1 MSSMFIPLTKQQY
14 KERMQRL
21 NGEIVEVVV
30 EQKYKKPKN
39 KKKVSYLE
47 KKKPYIP
54 YWEQLN
60 TKQWEQKRKEVFKVK
75 GKKCSKCG
83 STKSLQIHHTQY
95 LPNKYAWEYKMK
107 YYVVLCE
114 RCHKRQ
120 HCIDLDKE
128 LDRIL
133 GI

>member
-1 MSSMFIPLTKQQY
+1 MSNMFIPLTKQQH

-21 NGEIVEVVV
+21 NGEIEKVVV
-30 EQKYKKPKN
+30 ERIHKNIKSKKN
-39 KKKVSYLE
+39 KSRLE

-60 TKQWEQKRKEVFKVK
+60 TKQWEQKRKEVFKLK
-75 GKKCSKCG
+75 GERCSKCG

-107 YYVVLCE
+107 YYIVLCE
-114 RCHKRQ
+114 RCHKKQ
-120 HCIDLDKE
+120 HCIDLDEE
-128 LDRIL
+128 LDHIL